1 MLKILLVE
9 DCKQVADI
17 IFEYFEALDYELDY
31 AATGTL
37 GLKLAEQYTFDV
49 IILDVMLPGI
59 DGIGICQTLR
69 ANGNNTPIIMLT
81 ARDTQQDEL
90 LGLSTGADDYIV
102 KPFDLSL
109 LEARVNA
116 LYRRANQGRFSNN
129 ELAIGPLTLKRDE
142 RLVYSE
148 GQPIK
153 LNPSCYKIL
162 LCLMDNYPN
171 VVTKPTIEAVLWPD
185 DLPDQDILR
194 KHIYL
199 LRSKLNQY
207 FDSEII
213 ITIPKVGYKLHVE

>member
-9 DCKQVADI
+9 DNKQVADI

-37 GLKLAEQYTFDV
+37 GLKLAEQHTFDV

-59 DGIGICQTLR
+59 DGIGVCQALR
-69 ANGNNTPIIMLT
+69 ANGNDTPIIMLT

-102 KPFDLSL
+102 KPFDLTL

-116 LYRRANQGRFSNN
+116 LHRRAQQRLFSCN
-129 ELAIGPLTLKRDE
+129 ELVIGSLKLKRDE
-142 RLVYSE
+142 HLVYRE
-148 GQPIK
+148 EQLIK

-162 LCLMDNYPN
+162 LCLMNNYPN
-171 VVTKPTIEAVLWPD
+171 VVTKSTIEDVLWPD

-199 LRSKLNQY
+199 LRSNLNQH
-207 FDSEII
+207 FKSEMI
-213 ITIPKVGYKLHVE
+213 ITIPKVGYKLNVE